1 MTKNE
6 RDIPPILNRK
16 LLIVLTIEER
26 NGFGFRMLSEYDLVH
41 ILSDRP
47 FRIFFARGTEVN
59 NYD

>member
-26 NGFGFRMLSEYDLVH
+26 NGFGFRMLSEYDLIR
-41 ILSDRP
+41 ILSGRDFLDI
-47 FRIFFARGTEVN
+47 FRTRNGGK
-59 NYD
+59 